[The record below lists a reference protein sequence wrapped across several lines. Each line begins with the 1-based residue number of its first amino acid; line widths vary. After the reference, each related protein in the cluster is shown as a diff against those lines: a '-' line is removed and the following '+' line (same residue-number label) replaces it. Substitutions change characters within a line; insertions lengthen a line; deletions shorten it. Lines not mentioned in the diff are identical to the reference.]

1 MKIVKHILLFIFS
14 LFPLGLYA
22 EEEAD
27 TTNIQLIDP
36 LYFQLYAGI
45 NKSANENLPWSEFS
59 KYPWSGGVFFGI
71 GKEWTPLWGWRT
83 ALRFNHNKSRNVP
96 PCEYSDVWGWHSVE
110 AFADA
115 TIDLTD
121 SNCKRKPREQR
132 PPFNLKLFGGIGAAY
147 TFAFPKDVPLSYTV
161 AYSKNSTVC
170 FAFRLGLTATYA
182 LSKNWLLG
190 AELSHSF
197 FIDHFNGVKDGAPL
211 DMRSNLKLGF
221 TYMLVPRSKKQI
233 EPAFP
238 VNYDSRLRTIPTLP
252 LLNPDPEEGKVRC
265 LKGRAFLDFP
275 VNETVIY
282 PDYRRNPDELKRINN
297 TIDSALFDPSFEVLS
312 ITLHGYA
319 SPESPYANNTR
330 LAQGRTEALKAYL
343 QGKYNLPAA
352 IFTTA
357 FTPED
362 WPNLRSFIAA
372 GNRRRVKGDIW
383 YESAAILETPIAPPA
398 VLRHSEELL
407 AVIDSVV
414 DPDEKERLL
423 KKIGGGEPYKW
434 LLKHVYPGLRHT
446 DYVIE
451 YTVRAYSNAEARQ
464 LIYTH
469 PEVLSHLEMFSVAQS
484 YDEGSD
490 DWRDALLI
498 AAERFPT
505 DSLAN
510 YNAACACI
518 HSRRLQDARKY
529 LKKAGTG
536 EEVQYLNDVMDAMEG
551 KVKWKLRDDNYLEI
565 LK

>member
-1 MKIVKHILLFIFS
+1 M
-14 LFPLGLYA
+14 
-22 EEEAD
+22 
-27 TTNIQLIDP
+27 
-36 LYFQLYAGI
+36 
-45 NKSANENLPWSEFS
+45 
-59 KYPWSGGVFFGI
+59 
-71 GKEWTPLWGWRT
+71 
-83 ALRFNHNKSRNVP
+83 
-96 PCEYSDVWGWHSVE
+96 
-110 AFADA
+110 
-115 TIDLTD
+115 
-121 SNCKRKPREQR
+121 
-132 PPFNLKLFGGIGAAY
+132 
-147 TFAFPKDVPLSYTV
+147 
-161 AYSKNSTVC
+161 
-170 FAFRLGLTATYA
+170 
-182 LSKNWLLG
+182 
-190 AELSHSF
+190 
-197 FIDHFNGVKDGAPL
+197 
-211 DMRSNLKLGF
+211 
-221 TYMLVPRSKKQI
+221 
-233 EPAFP
+233 
-238 VNYDSRLRTIPTLP
+238 
-252 LLNPDPEEGKVRC
+252 
-265 LKGRAFLDFP
+265 
-275 VNETVIY
+275 
-282 PDYRRNPDELKRINN
+282 
-297 TIDSALFDPSFEVLS
+297 LS

-352 IFTTA
+352 VFTTA

-407 AVIDSVV
+407 AVIDSVM

-434 LLKHVYPGLRHT
+434 LLKYVYPGLRHT

-469 PEVLSHLEMFSVAQS
+469 PEVLSHLEMFGVAQS

-498 AAERFPT
+498 AAERFPS